1 MNWVICVA
9 VLMAVAGV
17 PAGLLMERRLRQA
30 KKAARLRI
38 EGGRGIVEERFVT
51 IGGIDQ
57 WIGIRGED
65 CGNPVLLMLHGGPG
79 CSYSMFTPLLR
90 SWEKYF
96 TVVQW
101 DQRGCGRTYSRMG
114 PRGCGEI
121 SFEQLTRDGIEV
133 AEYVRERLRKE
144 RVFLLAS
151 SLGSTFGVSV
161 AIRRPDLFY
170 AYIGTD
176 QNVGMRRGREEEF
189 REVRERLRALG
200 LAKGVKA
207 LERAG
212 ADPAHWSP
220 DDYNRVA
227 QWTMKSDPPGFRRTM
242 KMLKDAVWY
251 APGWGLKDIRAF
263 VSGMRHTLKAL
274 LPEIVGYDAWMQG
287 TRFDIPFFI
296 FQGKDDVVTTPKLA
310 SMYFND
316 VVAPQKRMA
325 LIPNAGHFAA
335 FLQPDEFLRELLV
348 DVRPLAESRAGLATI
363 RNESD
368 AAPVHYARK

>member
-1 MNWVICVA
+1 
-9 VLMAVAGV
+9 
-17 PAGLLMERRLRQA
+17 
-30 KKAARLRI
+30 
-38 EGGRGIVEERFVT
+38 
-51 IGGIDQ
+51 
-57 WIGIRGED
+57 
-65 CGNPVLLMLHGGPG
+65 
-79 CSYSMFTPLLR
+79 
-90 SWEKYF
+90 
-96 TVVQW
+96 
-101 DQRGCGRTYSRMG
+101 MG
-114 PRGCGEI
+114 PRECGEI

-242 KMLKDAVWY
+242 NMLKDAVWY

-274 LPEIVGYDAWMQG
+274 LPEIVGSDAWMQG